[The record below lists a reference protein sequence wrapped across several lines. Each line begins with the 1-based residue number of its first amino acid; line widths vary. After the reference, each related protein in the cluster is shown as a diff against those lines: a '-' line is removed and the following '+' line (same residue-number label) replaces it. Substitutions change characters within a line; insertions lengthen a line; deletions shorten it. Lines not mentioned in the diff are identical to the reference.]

1 MSFASTLVDMSAA
14 AHETPSGLSDRD
26 AAILDFEDAWWSAPQ
41 GKEAEVLDRFGLSS
55 AVYHQILNRL
65 LDDPA
70 ALAHK
75 PLLVKRLRRL
85 RAARRD
91 HRSAARLQAR

>member
-1 MSFASTLVDMSAA
+1 MSAVPRESSTA
-14 AHETPSGLSDRD
+14 VDASALSTRDRE
-26 AAILDFEDAWWSAPQ
+26 ILDFEDNWWAAPQ
-41 GKEAEVLDRFGLSS
+41 GKEAEIVERFAISS

-85 RAARRD
+85 RSARRE
-91 HRSAARLQAR
+91 HRSAGRLRTGR

>member
-1 MSFASTLVDMSAA
+1 MSAA
-14 AHETPSGLSDRD
+14 AHESSSAVEASALSARDRE
-26 AAILDFEDAWWSAPQ
+26 ILDFEDSWWAAPQ
-41 GKEAEVLDRFGLSS
+41 GKEAEIMERFSVSS

-85 RAARRD
+85 RSARRE
-91 HRSAARLQAR
+91 HRSAGRLRTGR

>member
-1 MSFASTLVDMSAA
+1 MSAVPR
-14 AHETPSGLSDRD
+14 ESGTATEASALSARDR
-26 AAILDFEDAWWSAPQ
+26 AILDFEDRWWAAPQ
-41 GKEAEVLDRFGLSS
+41 GKEAEIMERFATSS

-65 LDDPA
+65 LDDPD

-85 RAARRD
+85 RSTRRE
-91 HRSAARLQAR
+91 HRSAGRLKSGH